1 MNEKRL
7 FFGLW
12 PDNRQRE
19 RLRDTVAPLAK
30 IVEGQAV
37 FRGNWHI
44 TLAFLGE
51 CPANMVQPL
60 LQRAAEIPV
69 EPFRLRFDRVEYWV
83 RPKIACLVPSTVPTE
98 LQQLVERLNALCL
111 DVGMTVEDKTYRPH
125 MTLVRRAR
133 PFETQRLAQP
143 LTMEWT
149 GFELLESIS
158 DRGESRYYPLK
169 QEL

>member
-1 MNEKRL
+1 MSDRRL

-19 RLRDTVAPLAK
+19 RLRDAVVPFAK

-51 CPANMVQPL
+51 CPPTLLEPL
-60 LQRAAEIPV
+60 LERSAGIPV
-69 EPFRLRFDRVEYWV
+69 EPFRLRFDRVEFWA
-83 RPKIACLVPSTVPTE
+83 RPKIACLVPSTVPAE
-98 LQQLVERLNALCL
+98 LQMLVSRLNALAEDL
-111 DVGMTVEDKTYRPH
+111 GIPVEDRTYRPH

-133 PFETQRLAQP
+133 PFEIQRLAQP
-143 LTMEWT
+143 LTIEWD
-149 GFELLESIS
+149 GFELLESRTE
-158 DRGESRYYPLK
+158 RGETRYIPLK